1 MNTIPSIFNERVIS
15 YTVTGGLQP
24 PANIAMSVT
33 CVVLSRGGRHLRAR
47 VIENL
52 LDKGFEKIISV
63 NPVSER
69 DSVEGFAAQ
78 FPQVSFLL
86 ALEEASQGELLNLA
100 FAEAKSDHVL
110 VVQEQMC
117 FDTVAF
123 DAQLASRLSS
133 RGHFCV
139 APTLLSQSHVPLPVA
154 LAPSAKRSVFD
165 VERTA
170 GTADNQR
177 TLYAVDW
184 AGFYDRQKFVLLGG
198 IDYTI
203 SSPYWQKLDFFF
215 RAWLWGETVSLS
227 RELSFSY
234 TDVSPEEDST
244 VDVSY
249 LRFYLKNLAPA
260 FKVDHAHIS
269 WLSWFTFKL
278 HNQCGTL
285 ESIRQFKDAMR
296 WTKENQWR
304 FKTDAVSLIEN
315 WGAKG

>member
-24 PANIAMSVT
+24 PANVAMSVT
-33 CVVLSRGGRHLRAR
+33 CVVLSRGGRHIRAR

-86 ALEEASQGELLNLA
+86 AQEEASQGELLNLS
-100 FAEAKSDHVL
+100 FAEAKSSYVL
-110 VVQEQMC
+110 VVQDDLC
-117 FDTVAF
+117 FDRVGFTPS
-123 DAQLASRLSS
+123 LASSLAARA
-133 RGHFCV
+133 HFCV
-139 APTLLSQSHVPLPVA
+139 APALTAASGVPLPV
-154 LAPSAKRSVFD
+154 LVSPSASHSLFD
-165 VERTA
+165 VERSASFTD
-170 GTADNQR
+170 GQK
-177 TLYAVDW
+177 TLCAADW
-184 AGFYDRQKFVLLGG
+184 AGFYNRQTFALLGG
-198 IDYTI
+198 VDYTI
-203 SSPYWQKLDFFF
+203 TSPFWQKMDFFV

-227 RELSFSY
+227 NAMTFTY
-234 TDVSPEEDST
+234 TDVVPEEDST
-244 VDVSY
+244 VDMSY

-260 FKVDHAHIS
+260 FKVDHARVS
-269 WLSWFTFKL
+269 WLSWPAFKL
-278 HNQCGTL
+278 HNRCGTL
-285 ESIRQFKDAMR
+285 ESIKQFKDAVR

-304 FKTDAVSLIEN
+304 FKCDAVSLIEN